1 MKNHLSRREALNHI
15 GALTSAALLNSS
27 AMMANNQ
34 QNMLQREIPSSKKKL
49 PVVGL
54 GSWLQF
60 DVGKSE
66 NERQGLVQVL
76 KSMNKQGGKL
86 IDSSPMY
93 GRAEE
98 VIGDLTAASG
108 EADQFFYATKV
119 WTTGKQAG
127 IDQMNSSFKKMK
139 RQKMDLMQIHNLQD
153 WQTHIKTLKDWKEQ
167 GKIRYVGITHY
178 TASAHDELE
187 RIVKSGV
194 VEFVQFNYSIKV
206 RNAEKSLLSAA
217 KDHGVAVIINEPFDS
232 GNLFKLVKGKTLP
245 AWVADYDIKS
255 WAQFFLKYILSNTA
269 VNCVIPGTSDEKHL
283 IDNMGAGYGK
293 LPDQVGLKK
302 MLTFIESI

>member
-27 AMMANNQ
+27 ELMAINQ
-34 QNMLQREIPSSKKKL
+34 QTMLQREIPSSKEKL

-54 GSWLQF
+54 GSWIQF
-60 DVGKSE
+60 DVGKSA
-66 NERQGLVQVL
+66 NESQGLVQVL

-108 EADQFFYATKV
+108 EADKFFYATKV

-167 GKIRYVGITHY
+167 GKIRYIGITHY

-194 VEFVQFNYSIKV
+194 VDFVQFNYSIKV
-206 RNAEKSLLSAA
+206 RNAEKSLLKAA
-217 KDHGVAVIINEPFDS
+217 KESGVAVIINEPFDS

-245 AWVADYDIKS
+245 AWVADYDINS
-255 WAQFFLKYILSNTA
+255 WAQFFLKYILANTA

-283 IDNMGAGYGK
+283 IDNMRAGYGK
-293 LPDQVGLKK
+293 LPDQAGLKK
-302 MLTFIESI
+302 MIDFVESL